1 MYVFLKH
8 LYNYFGIYGIIIFVI
23 LDISLQMVSEYI
35 VVIFCLILT
44 TSNLSKL
51 IFIQL
56 VLCYNIK

>member
-1 MYVFLKH
+1 MCVFLKH

-35 VVIFCLILT
+35 VTIFCLILT

>member
-1 MYVFLKH
+1 MCVFSKH

-56 VLCYNIK
+56 VLCYNVK